1 MNSQVGAYDSRLI
14 YILMFLVSFFWGLA
28 WPVGRI
34 LATDLLDYPY
44 SVMFFRYLF
53 AIPVLFGWLWFKEGN
68 VVPMKRDYSY
78 LLLLAFTSVFL
89 YQFGYMFGMQKT
101 AASDASL
108 IIGFN
113 PVSVSI
119 LSVLIL
125 SHSLTRNGM
134 IGIFLSFSGVVL
146 IFLASPN
153 VDIDFSDR
161 LIGNAYIMF
170 GAFAYAIYVVAM
182 RRYVLL
188 IREDPLSSLATISWV
203 SLIGCFM
210 FVPFVI
216 NEAPWERVWD
226 IQEWILIAYLG
237 VLSTALCYVF
247 FAMGVETIGANKAAS
262 FINVVPIFG
271 ILSSWIWI
279 GEELGIVQLV
289 SFILIY
295 FGVKLV
301 NQQPPE
307 VIKNR
312 PEVPNQDD

>member
-1 MNSQVGAYDSRLI
+1 MSESNNSSIRLI
-14 YILMFLVSFFWGLA
+14 YILMFLVSLFWGVA
-28 WPVGRI
+28 WPVGRV
-34 LATDLLDYPY
+34 LATDLIEYPF
-44 SVMFFRYLF
+44 SVMFLRYLF

-68 VVPMKRDYSY
+68 VVPLRRDYNY

-89 YQFGYMFGMQKT
+89 YQVGYMYGMQKT

-108 IIGFN
+108 VIGFN

-125 SHSLTRNGM
+125 SNSLTRDGI

-161 LIGNAYIMF
+161 LVGNAYIMF
-170 GAFAYAIYVVAM
+170 GSFAYAIYVVAM
-182 RRYVLL
+182 RRYVL
-188 IREDPLSSLATISWV
+188 IVKDNPLSSLATISWA
-203 SLIGCFM
+203 SLIGCF
-210 FVPFVI
+210 FFIPFVI
-216 NEAPWERVWD
+216 NEMPWEREW
-226 IQEWILIAYLG
+226 INQEWLLIGYLG

-247 FAMGVETIGANKAAS
+247 FAMGVETIGANRAAS

-271 ILSSWIWI
+271 ILSSWLWI
-279 GEELGIVQLV
+279 DEELGYVQLV
-289 SFILIY
+289 SFVLIY
-295 FGVKLV
+295 FGVRLV

-307 VIKNR
+307 TMKER
-312 PEVPNQDD
+312 

>member
-1 MNSQVGAYDSRLI
+1 MYQKNTYNTRLI

-28 WPVGRI
+28 WPVGRM

-68 VVPMKRDYSY
+68 VVPLKRDYSY

-134 IGIFLSFSGVVL
+134 IGIFLSFTGVVL

-188 IREDPLSSLATISWV
+188 VREDPLSSLATISWV
-203 SLIGCFM
+203 SLIGCSM

-216 NEAPWERVWD
+216 NEAPWDRAWD

-279 GEELGIVQLV
+279 GEKLGIVQLV

-301 NQQPPE
+301 NQQPAE

-312 PEVPNQDD
+312 PEVSKQDD

>member
-1 MNSQVGAYDSRLI
+1 
-14 YILMFLVSFFWGLA
+14 MFLVAFFWGLA

-34 LATDLLDYPY
+34 LATDLIDYPY

-53 AIPVLFGWLWFKEGN
+53 AVPVLFGWLWFKEGN
-68 VVPMKRDYSY
+68 IIPLKRDYNY

-113 PVSVSI
+113 PVSVSL

-125 SHSLTRNGM
+125 SHNVTRNGM
-134 IGIFLSFSGVVL
+134 IGILLSFTGVVL

-153 VDIDFSDR
+153 VSIDFSDR
-161 LIGNAYIMF
+161 LVGNAYIMF

-182 RRYVLL
+182 RRYVLV
-188 IREDPLSSLATISWV
+188 ISDDPLSSLATISWT
-203 SLIGCFM
+203 SLIGCLM

-216 NEAPWERVWD
+216 NESPWDRAWD

-271 ILSSWIWI
+271 ILSSWLWI
-279 GEELGIVQLV
+279 GEELGIVQLI

-301 NQQPPE
+301 NQQPAE

-312 PEVPNQDD
+312 SEVSKQDD

>member
-1 MNSQVGAYDSRLI
+1 
-14 YILMFLVSFFWGLA
+14 MFLVAFFWGLA

-34 LATDLLDYPY
+34 LATDLLSYPY

-53 AIPVLFGWLWFKEGN
+53 ALPVLFGWLWFKEGN
-68 VVPMKRDYSY
+68 VVPLKRDYSY

-113 PVSVSI
+113 PVSVSL
-119 LSVLIL
+119 LSVFIL
-125 SHSLTRNGM
+125 SHRITRNGM
-134 IGIFLSFSGVVL
+134 IGIFLSFTGVLL

-153 VDIDFSDR
+153 VDINFSDR

-170 GAFAYAIYVVAM
+170 GAFAYAIYVVSM
-182 RRYVLL
+182 RRYVLVV
-188 IREDPLSSLATISWV
+188 RENPLSSLATISWT
-203 SLIGCFM
+203 SLIGCLM
-210 FVPFVI
+210 FIPFVI
-216 NEAPWERVWD
+216 NESPWNRIWGNE
-226 IQEWILIAYLG
+226 EWALIAYLG

-271 ILSSWIWI
+271 ILSSWLWI
-279 GEELGIVQLV
+279 GEELGLVQIV

-295 FGVKLV
+295 YGVKLV
-301 NQQPPE
+301 NQQPSE
-307 VIKNR
+307 SLSSR
-312 PEVPNQDD
+312 

>member
-1 MNSQVGAYDSRLI
+1 MSSQTPAYNSRFI
-14 YILMFLVSFFWGLA
+14 YILMFLVAFFWGLA

-68 VVPMKRDYSY
+68 VVPLKRDYSY

-113 PVSVSI
+113 PVSVSL
-119 LSVLIL
+119 LSVFVL
-125 SHSLTRNGM
+125 SHRLTRNGI
-134 IGIFLSFSGVVL
+134 IGIFLSFTGVLL

-153 VDIDFSDR
+153 VDINFSDR

-182 RRYVLL
+182 RRYVLVVS
-188 IREDPLSSLATISWV
+188 ENPLSSLATISWT
-203 SLIGCFM
+203 SLIGCLM

-216 NEAPWERVWD
+216 NESPWNRVWENE
-226 IQEWILIAYLG
+226 EWALIAYLG

-271 ILSSWIWI
+271 ILSSWLWI
-279 GEELGIVQLV
+279 GEELGLVQIV

-295 FGVKLV
+295 YGVKLV
-301 NQQPPE
+301 NQHPSE
-307 VIKNR
+307 SLR
-312 PEVPNQDD
+312 ST

>member
-1 MNSQVGAYDSRLI
+1 
-14 YILMFLVSFFWGLA
+14 MFFVAFFWGLA

-34 LATDLLDYPY
+34 LATDLLSYPY

-68 VVPMKRDYSY
+68 VVPLKRDYSY

-113 PVSVSI
+113 PVSVSL
-119 LSVLIL
+119 LSVFVL
-125 SHSLTRNGM
+125 SHSLTRYGM
-134 IGIFLSFSGVVL
+134 LGIFLSFTGVLL

-153 VDIDFSDR
+153 VDINFSDR

-182 RRYVLL
+182 RRYVLVV
-188 IREDPLSSLATISWV
+188 REDPLSSLATISWT
-203 SLIGCFM
+203 SLIGCLM

-216 NEAPWERVWD
+216 NESPWNRVWENE
-226 IQEWILIAYLG
+226 EWALIAYLG

-271 ILSSWIWI
+271 ILSSWLWI
-279 GEELGIVQLV
+279 GEELGLVQIV

-295 FGVKLV
+295 YGVKLV
-301 NQQPPE
+301 NQQPSE
-307 VIKNR
+307 SLR
-312 PEVPNQDD
+312 ST

>member
-1 MNSQVGAYDSRLI
+1 
-14 YILMFLVSFFWGLA
+14 MFFVAFFWGLA

-34 LATDLLDYPY
+34 LATDLLNYPF
-44 SVMFFRYLF
+44 SVMFLRYIF
-53 AIPVLFGWLWFKEGN
+53 AVPVLFGWLWFKEGN
-68 VVPMKRDYSY
+68 VIPLKRDYSY

-89 YQFGYMFGMQKT
+89 YQVGYMYGMQKT

-119 LSVLIL
+119 LSVFIL
-125 SHSLTRNGM
+125 SHNLTRNGVL
-134 IGIFLSFSGVVL
+134 GILLSFIGVLL

-153 VDIDFSDR
+153 LDIDFYDR
-161 LIGNAYIMF
+161 IVGNAYIML
-170 GAFAYAIYVVAM
+170 GAFTYAIYVVSM

-188 IREDPLSSLATISWV
+188 TQHKPLSSLATISWA
-203 SLIGCFM
+203 SLVGCIL

-216 NEAPWERVWD
+216 LEAPWERIWNN
-226 IQEWILIAYLG
+226 QEWLLIAYLG

-247 FAMGVETIGANKAAS
+247 FAMGIETIGANKAAS

-279 GEELGIVQLV
+279 GENLGFVQII

-295 FGVKLV
+295 YGVKLV
-301 NQQPPE
+301 NQQPAE
-307 VIKNR
+307 ELRK
-312 PEVPNQDD
+312 E

>member
-1 MNSQVGAYDSRLI
+1 
-14 YILMFLVSFFWGLA
+14 MFLVAFFWGLA

-34 LATDLLDYPY
+34 LATDLIDYPY

-53 AIPVLFGWLWFKEGN
+53 AVPVLFGWLWFKEGN
-68 VVPMKRDYSY
+68 IVPLKRDYNY

-125 SHSLTRNGM
+125 SHNVTRNGM
-134 IGIFLSFSGVVL
+134 IGIFLSFTGVVL

-153 VDIDFSDR
+153 ISIEFSDR
-161 LIGNAYIMF
+161 LVGNAYIMF

-182 RRYVLL
+182 RRYVLV
-188 IREDPLSSLATISWV
+188 ISDDPLSSLATISWT
-203 SLIGCFM
+203 SLIGCLM

-216 NEAPWERVWD
+216 NESPWDRAWD

-279 GEELGIVQLV
+279 GEKLGIVQLV

-301 NQQPPE
+301 NQQPAE

-312 PEVPNQDD
+312 SEVSKQDD

>member
-1 MNSQVGAYDSRLI
+1 MGTQRASYNSRLI
-14 YILMFLVSFFWGLA
+14 YILMFFVAFFWGLA

-34 LATDLLDYPY
+34 LATDLLNYPF
-44 SVMFFRYLF
+44 SVMFLRYIF
-53 AIPVLFGWLWFKEGN
+53 AVPVLFGWLWFKEGN
-68 VVPMKRDYSY
+68 VIPLKRDYSY

-89 YQFGYMFGMQKT
+89 YQVGYMYGMQKT

-119 LSVLIL
+119 LSVFIL
-125 SHSLTRNGM
+125 SHNLTRNGVL
-134 IGIFLSFSGVVL
+134 GILLSFIGVLL

-153 VDIDFSDR
+153 LDIDFYDR
-161 LIGNAYIMF
+161 IVGNAYIML
-170 GAFAYAIYVVAM
+170 GAFAYAIYVVSM

-188 IREDPLSSLATISWV
+188 TQHKPLSSLATISWA
-203 SLIGCFM
+203 SLVGCIL

-216 NEAPWERVWD
+216 LEAPWERIWNN
-226 IQEWILIAYLG
+226 QEWLLIAYLG

-247 FAMGVETIGANKAAS
+247 FAMGIETIGANKAAS

-279 GEELGIVQLV
+279 GENLGFVQII

-295 FGVKLV
+295 YGVKLV
-301 NQQPPE
+301 NQQPAE
-307 VIKNR
+307 ELRK
-312 PEVPNQDD
+312 E

>member
-1 MNSQVGAYDSRLI
+1 MGTQRASYNSRLI
-14 YILMFLVSFFWGLA
+14 YILMFFVAFFWGLA

-34 LATDLLDYPY
+34 LATDLLNYPF
-44 SVMFFRYLF
+44 SVMFLRYIF
-53 AIPVLFGWLWFKEGN
+53 AVPVLFGWLWFKEGN
-68 VVPMKRDYSY
+68 VIPLKRDYSY

-89 YQFGYMFGMQKT
+89 YQVGYMYGMQKT

-119 LSVLIL
+119 LSVFIL
-125 SHSLTRNGM
+125 SHNLTRNGVL
-134 IGIFLSFSGVVL
+134 GILLSFIGVLL

-153 VDIDFSDR
+153 LDIDFYDR
-161 LIGNAYIMF
+161 IVGNAYIML
-170 GAFAYAIYVVAM
+170 GAFAYAIYVVSM

-188 IREDPLSSLATISWV
+188 TQHKPLSSLATISWA
-203 SLIGCFM
+203 SLVGCIL

-216 NEAPWERVWD
+216 LEAPWERIWNN
-226 IQEWILIAYLG
+226 QEWLLIAYLG
-237 VLSTALCYVF
+237 VLSTALFYVF
-247 FAMGVETIGANKAAS
+247 FAMGIETIGANKAAS

-279 GEELGIVQLV
+279 GENLGFVQII

-295 FGVKLV
+295 YGVKLV
-301 NQQPPE
+301 NQQPAE
-307 VIKNR
+307 ELRK
-312 PEVPNQDD
+312 E

>member
-1 MNSQVGAYDSRLI
+1 MGTQRASYNSRLI
-14 YILMFLVSFFWGLA
+14 YILMFFVAFFWGLA

-34 LATDLLDYPY
+34 LATDLLNYPF
-44 SVMFFRYLF
+44 SVMFLRYIF
-53 AIPVLFGWLWFKEGN
+53 AVPVLFGWLWFKEGN
-68 VVPMKRDYSY
+68 VIPLKRDYSY

-89 YQFGYMFGMQKT
+89 YQVGYMYGMQKT

-119 LSVLIL
+119 LSVFIL
-125 SHSLTRNGM
+125 SHNLTRNGVL
-134 IGIFLSFSGVVL
+134 GILLSFIGVLL

-153 VDIDFSDR
+153 LDIDFYDR
-161 LIGNAYIMF
+161 IVGNAYIML
-170 GAFAYAIYVVAM
+170 GAFAYAIYVVSM

-188 IREDPLSSLATISWV
+188 TQHKPLSSLATISWA
-203 SLIGCFM
+203 SLVGCIL

-216 NEAPWERVWD
+216 LEAPWERIWNN
-226 IQEWILIAYLG
+226 QEWLLIAYLG

-247 FAMGVETIGANKAAS
+247 FAMGIETIGANKAAS

-279 GEELGIVQLV
+279 GENLGFVQII
-289 SFILIY
+289 SFVLIY
-295 FGVKLV
+295 YGVKLV
-301 NQQPPE
+301 NQQPAEELPRE
-307 VIKNR
+307 
-312 PEVPNQDD
+312 

>member
-1 MNSQVGAYDSRLI
+1 MDIERDSYNSRLI
-14 YILMFLVSFFWGLA
+14 YILMFFVAFFWGLA

-34 LATDLLDYPY
+34 LATDLLNYPF
-44 SVMFFRYLF
+44 SIMFLRYVF
-53 AIPVLFGWLWFKEGN
+53 AVPVLFGWLWFKEGN
-68 VVPMKRDYSY
+68 VIPLKRDYSY

-89 YQFGYMFGMQKT
+89 YQVGYMYGMQKT

-119 LSVLIL
+119 LSVFIL
-125 SHSLTRNGM
+125 SHNLTRNGVL
-134 IGIFLSFSGVVL
+134 GIFLSFIGVLL

-153 VDIDFSDR
+153 LDIEFYDR
-161 LIGNAYIMF
+161 IVGNAYIMF
-170 GAFAYAIYVVAM
+170 GAFAYAIYVVSM

-188 IREDPLSSLATISWV
+188 TQHKPLSSLATISWA
-203 SLIGCFM
+203 SLVGCIL

-216 NEAPWERVWD
+216 LEAPWERIWN
-226 IQEWILIAYLG
+226 IQEWLLIAYLG

-247 FAMGVETIGANKAAS
+247 FAMGIETIGANKAAS

-279 GEELGIVQLV
+279 GENLGFVQII
-289 SFILIY
+289 SFVLIY
-295 FGVKLV
+295 YGVKLV
-301 NQQPPE
+301 NQQPSEELPRE
-307 VIKNR
+307 
-312 PEVPNQDD
+312 

>member
-1 MNSQVGAYDSRLI
+1 
-14 YILMFLVSFFWGLA
+14 MFFVAFFWGLA

-34 LATDLLDYPY
+34 LATDLLNYPF
-44 SVMFFRYLF
+44 SVMFLRYVF
-53 AIPVLFGWLWFKEGN
+53 AVPVLFGWLWFKEGN
-68 VVPMKRDYSY
+68 VIPLKRDYSY

-89 YQFGYMFGMQKT
+89 YQVGYMYGMQKT

-119 LSVLIL
+119 LSVFIL
-125 SHSLTRNGM
+125 SHNLTRNGVL
-134 IGIFLSFSGVVL
+134 GIFLSFIGVLL

-153 VDIDFSDR
+153 LDIEFYDR
-161 LIGNAYIMF
+161 IVGNAYIMF
-170 GAFAYAIYVVAM
+170 GAFAYAIYVVSM

-188 IREDPLSSLATISWV
+188 TQHKPLSSLATISWA
-203 SLIGCFM
+203 SLVGCIL

-216 NEAPWERVWD
+216 LEAPWERIWN
-226 IQEWILIAYLG
+226 IQEWLLIAYLG

-247 FAMGVETIGANKAAS
+247 FAMGIETIGANKAAS

-279 GEELGIVQLV
+279 GENLGFVQII
-289 SFILIY
+289 SFVLIY
-295 FGVKLV
+295 YGVKLV
-301 NQQPPE
+301 NQQPAEELPKE
-307 VIKNR
+307 
-312 PEVPNQDD
+312 

>member
-1 MNSQVGAYDSRLI
+1 
-14 YILMFLVSFFWGLA
+14 MFLVAFFWGLA

-34 LATDLLDYPY
+34 LATDLIDYPY
-44 SVMFFRYLF
+44 SVMFIRYLF
-53 AIPVLFGWLWFKEGN
+53 AVPVLFGWLWFKEGN
-68 VVPMKRDYSY
+68 IVPLKRDYNY

-113 PVSVSI
+113 PVSVSL

-125 SHSLTRNGM
+125 SHNVTRNGM
-134 IGIFLSFSGVVL
+134 IGIFLSFTGVVL

-153 VDIDFSDR
+153 VSIEFSDR
-161 LIGNAYIMF
+161 LVGNAYIMF

-182 RRYVLL
+182 RRYVLV
-188 IREDPLSSLATISWV
+188 ISDDPLSSLATISWT
-203 SLIGCFM
+203 SLIGCLM

-216 NEAPWERVWD
+216 NESPWNRDWENE
-226 IQEWILIAYLG
+226 EWALIAYLG
-237 VLSTALCYVF
+237 ILSTALCYVF

-271 ILSSWIWI
+271 ILSSWLWI
-279 GEELGIVQLV
+279 GEELGLVQIV
-289 SFILIY
+289 SFILIFY
-295 FGVKLV
+295 GVKLV
-301 NQQPPE
+301 NQQPSE
-307 VIKNR
+307 SLR
-312 PEVPNQDD
+312 SD

>member
-1 MNSQVGAYDSRLI
+1 
-14 YILMFLVSFFWGLA
+14 MFFVAFFWGLA

-34 LATDLLDYPY
+34 LATDLLNYPF
-44 SVMFFRYLF
+44 SVMFLRYIF
-53 AIPVLFGWLWFKEGN
+53 AVPVLFGWLWFKEGN
-68 VVPMKRDYSY
+68 VIPLKRDYSY

-89 YQFGYMFGMQKT
+89 YQVGYMYGMQKT

-119 LSVLIL
+119 LSVFIL
-125 SHSLTRNGM
+125 SHNLTRNGVL
-134 IGIFLSFSGVVL
+134 GILLSFIGVLL
-146 IFLASPN
+146 IFLVSPN
-153 VDIDFSDR
+153 LDIDFYDR
-161 LIGNAYIMF
+161 IVGNAYIML
-170 GAFAYAIYVVAM
+170 GAFAYAIYVVSM

-188 IREDPLSSLATISWV
+188 TQHKPLSSLATISWA
-203 SLIGCFM
+203 SLVGCIL

-216 NEAPWERVWD
+216 LEAPWERIWNN
-226 IQEWILIAYLG
+226 QEWLLIAYLG

-247 FAMGVETIGANKAAS
+247 FAMGIETIGANKAAS

-279 GEELGIVQLV
+279 GENLGFVQII

-295 FGVKLV
+295 YGVKLV
-301 NQQPPE
+301 NQQPAE
-307 VIKNR
+307 ELRK
-312 PEVPNQDD
+312 E

>member
-1 MNSQVGAYDSRLI
+1 MGTQRASYNSRLI
-14 YILMFLVSFFWGLA
+14 YILMFFVAFFWGLA

-34 LATDLLDYPY
+34 LATDLLNYPF
-44 SVMFFRYLF
+44 SVMFLRYIF
-53 AIPVLFGWLWFKEGN
+53 AVPVLFGWLWFKEGN
-68 VVPMKRDYSY
+68 VIPLKRDYSY

-89 YQFGYMFGMQKT
+89 YQVGYMYGMQRT

-119 LSVLIL
+119 LSVFIL
-125 SHSLTRNGM
+125 SHNLTRNGV
-134 IGIFLSFSGVVL
+134 IGIFLSFIGVLL

-153 VDIDFSDR
+153 LDIDFYDR
-161 LIGNAYIMF
+161 IVGNAYIMF
-170 GAFAYAIYVVAM
+170 GAFAYAIYVVSM

-188 IREDPLSSLATISWV
+188 TEHRPLSSLATISWT
-203 SLIGCFM
+203 SLVGCIL

-216 NEAPWERVWD
+216 LEAPWDRTWD
-226 IQEWILIAYLG
+226 NQEWLLIAYLG

-247 FAMGVETIGANKAAS
+247 FAMGIETIGANKAAS

-279 GEELGIVQLV
+279 GENLGFVQII
-289 SFILIY
+289 SFVLIY
-295 FGVKLV
+295 YGVKLV
-301 NQQPPE
+301 NQQPAEELPKE
-307 VIKNR
+307 
-312 PEVPNQDD
+312 

>member
-1 MNSQVGAYDSRLI
+1 MYQKNTYNTRLI

-28 WPVGRI
+28 WPVGRM

-68 VVPMKRDYSY
+68 VVPLKRDYSY

-134 IGIFLSFSGVVL
+134 IGIFLSFTGVVL

-188 IREDPLSSLATISWV
+188 VRRDPLSSLATISWV

-216 NEAPWERVWD
+216 NEAPWDRVWD
-226 IQEWILIAYLG
+226 IQEWLLIAYLG

-247 FAMGVETIGANKAAS
+247 FAMGIETIGANKAAS

-271 ILSSWIWI
+271 ILSSWLWI
-279 GEELGIVQLV
+279 GEELGIVQLI

-301 NQQPPE
+301 NQEPPE
-307 VIKNR
+307 AIKNR
-312 PEVPNQDD
+312 PGVS

>member
-1 MNSQVGAYDSRLI
+1 
-14 YILMFLVSFFWGLA
+14 MFFVAFFWGLA

-34 LATDLLDYPY
+34 LATDLLNYPF
-44 SVMFFRYLF
+44 SVMFLRYVF
-53 AIPVLFGWLWFKEGN
+53 AVPVLFGWLWFKEGN
-68 VVPMKRDYSY
+68 VIPLKRDYSY

-89 YQFGYMFGMQKT
+89 YQVGYMYGMQKT

-119 LSVLIL
+119 LSVFIL
-125 SHSLTRNGM
+125 SHNLTRNGVL
-134 IGIFLSFSGVVL
+134 GIFLSFIGVLL

-153 VDIDFSDR
+153 LDIEFYDR
-161 LIGNAYIMF
+161 IVGNAYIMF
-170 GAFAYAIYVVAM
+170 GAFAYAIYVVSM

-188 IREDPLSSLATISWV
+188 TQHKPLSSLATISWA
-203 SLIGCFM
+203 SLVGCIL

-216 NEAPWERVWD
+216 LEAPWERIWN
-226 IQEWILIAYLG
+226 IQEWLLIAYLG

-247 FAMGVETIGANKAAS
+247 FAMGIETIGANKAAS

-279 GEELGIVQLV
+279 GENLGFVQII
-289 SFILIY
+289 SFVLIY
-295 FGVKLV
+295 YGVKLV
-301 NQQPPE
+301 NQQPSEELPGE
-307 VIKNR
+307 
-312 PEVPNQDD
+312 

>member
-1 MNSQVGAYDSRLI
+1 MDSEEPAYNSRFI
-14 YILMFLVSFFWGLA
+14 YILMFLVAFFWGLA

-78 LLLLAFTSVFL
+78 LILLAFTSVFV

-113 PVSVSI
+113 PVSVSL
-119 LSVLIL
+119 LSFLIL
-125 SHSLTRNGM
+125 SHNITREG
-134 IGIFLSFSGVVL
+134 ILGIFLSFTGVIL

-153 VDIDFSDR
+153 VNINFSDR

-182 RRYVLL
+182 RRYVLVVK
-188 IREDPLSSLATISWV
+188 ENPLSSLATISWA

-210 FVPFVI
+210 FVPFVL
-216 NEAPWERVWD
+216 EESPWNRLWSNS
-226 IQEWILIAYLG
+226 EWFLIAYLG
-237 VLSTALCYVF
+237 ILSTALCYVF

-271 ILSSWIWI
+271 ILSSWLWI
-279 GEELGIVQLV
+279 DEELGLVQII
-289 SFILIY
+289 SFVLIY
-295 FGVKLV
+295 YGVKLV
-301 NQQPPE
+301 NKQPSETIP
-307 VIKNR
+307 R
-312 PEVPNQDD
+312 D

>member
-1 MNSQVGAYDSRLI
+1 
-14 YILMFLVSFFWGLA
+14 MFLVAFFWGLA

-34 LATDLLDYPY
+34 LATDLIDYPY

-53 AIPVLFGWLWFKEGN
+53 AVPVLFGWLWFKEGN
-68 VVPMKRDYSY
+68 IIPLKRDYNY

-125 SHSLTRNGM
+125 SHNITRNGM
-134 IGIFLSFSGVVL
+134 IGIFLSFVGVVL

-153 VDIDFSDR
+153 VSIDFSDR
-161 LIGNAYIMF
+161 LVGNAYIMF

-182 RRYVLL
+182 RRYVLV
-188 IREDPLSSLATISWV
+188 ISEDPLSSLATISWT
-203 SLIGCFM
+203 SLIGCLM

-216 NEAPWERVWD
+216 YESPWNRVWEND
-226 IQEWILIAYLG
+226 EWALIAYLG
-237 VLSTALCYVF
+237 ILSTALCYVF

-271 ILSSWIWI
+271 ILSSWLWI
-279 GEELGIVQLV
+279 GEELGLVQIV
-289 SFILIY
+289 SFMLIFY
-295 FGVKLV
+295 GVKLV
-301 NQQPPE
+301 NQQPSE
-307 VIKNR
+307 SLRSN
-312 PEVPNQDD
+312 

>member
-1 MNSQVGAYDSRLI
+1 
-14 YILMFLVSFFWGLA
+14 MFLVAFFWGLA
-28 WPVGRI
+28 WPIGRI
-34 LATDLLDYPY
+34 IATDLIDYPY

-53 AIPVLFGWLWFKEGN
+53 AVPVLFGWLWFKEGN
-68 VVPMKRDYSY
+68 IIPLKRDYNY

-119 LSVLIL
+119 LSVIIL
-125 SHSLTRNGM
+125 SHNITRNGM
-134 IGIFLSFSGVVL
+134 IGIFLSFVGVVL

-153 VDIDFSDR
+153 VSIDFSDR
-161 LIGNAYIMF
+161 LVGNAYIMF

-182 RRYVLL
+182 RRYVLV
-188 IREDPLSSLATISWV
+188 ISEDPLSSLATISWT
-203 SLIGCFM
+203 SLIGCLM

-216 NEAPWERVWD
+216 YESPWNRVWENE
-226 IQEWILIAYLG
+226 EWALIAYLG
-237 VLSTALCYVF
+237 ILSTALCYVF

-271 ILSSWIWI
+271 ILSSWLWI
-279 GEELGIVQLV
+279 GEELGLVQIV
-289 SFILIY
+289 SFMLIFY
-295 FGVKLV
+295 GVKLV
-301 NQQPPE
+301 NQQPSE
-307 VIKNR
+307 SLRSN
-312 PEVPNQDD
+312 